1 VPGVAAVECLL
12 ARTNEV
18 AISIG
23 PVWVYPTGLEFR
35 IFVDAAA
42 ADTDLDPFRQR
53 RPGRRSGTGDASGQL
68 GFGFRF
74 ADDSEV
80 TTRGDGLGMAGQRES
95 REAMLLH
102 RSGSSYQGH
111 WNQLYWLWPSPPP
124 GRLEFLCEWSAAGIP
139 LTVVEL
145 DAAEIDRAR
154 SRSEAVFP
162 GDQGESR

>member
-1 VPGVAAVECLL
+1 VAAVECLL
-12 ARTNEV
+12 ARTDKV

-35 IFVDAAA
+35 IFVDAAD
-42 ADTDLDPFRQR
+42 ADTDLDPFGQW

-68 GFGFRF
+68 LFGFRF

-102 RSGSSYQGH
+102 RSGGSYQGH

-124 GRLEFLCEWSAAGIP
+124 GRLEFLCEWPAAGIP
-139 LTVVEL
+139 LAVVEL

-154 SRSEAVFP
+154 SRSEVIFP
-162 GDQGESR
+162 GDQGAS